1 MPQKLEVTYT
11 VDPFFKR
18 GRGTQHPT
26 GRSPHKG
33 HHRRIARK
41 LFVSFVWGIFFYNC
55 TAENSEES
63 LVGRLEL
70 LIVNVDDGGPTFCF
84 HRCLV
89 PCVGFDSV
97 DGNGSVSVVFKET
110 LLASRKASC

>member
-11 VDPFFKR
+11 VDPFLKR

-41 LFVSFVWGIFFYNC
+41 LFVSFVWGIFFT
-55 TAENSEES
+55 TAQRKI
-63 LVGRLEL
+63 LKKVWLE
-70 LIVNVDDGGPTFCF
+70 D
-84 HRCLV
+84 
-89 PCVGFDSV
+89 
-97 DGNGSVSVVFKET
+97 
-110 LLASRKASC
+110 